1 MTPFDFDE
9 ILIRDAHV
17 LRRAL
22 NPKGRLSDRQRA
34 RLESSKAAY
43 ARRDASVPRI
53 DFPRELPIAKHI
65 DEIVALLRSHQV
77 VIVAGETGS
86 GKTTQLPKAC
96 LRAGLGRRGMIGH
109 TQPRRLPARAVAERI
124 ANELKTPFGGVVGF
138 AVRFT
143 ERYGDDTLVKVM
155 TDGLLLAEIRTDRD
169 LHNYEVLIIDE
180 AHERSLNVD
189 FLIGYVKTLLRRR
202 PDLKLIVTSATI
214 DIEAFRAHFD
224 GAPVVAVDGRGYPV
238 DVLYREQDEG
248 FEHALQGCL
257 EEIARAGASG
267 PRDILV
273 FLSGEREI
281 LDTSRWLKREYG
293 DRYDVLPLYAR
304 LPAREQRRIFAPG
317 EREGAPLAR
326 RQEREGAP
334 LAKTKPRQR
343 VVLATN
349 VAETSITVPNIGY
362 VIDSGN
368 ARISRYSYRSKIQ
381 RLPIEPI
388 SQASAEQR
396 KGRCGRIAP
405 GTCYRLYSSADFEG
419 RPQYTD
425 PELKRTNLASV
436 VLQMRAFRLGKTED
450 FPFIDPPDP
459 RVVKDAEQSLRQL
472 DALDGERLT
481 QVGRTMARLPVDP
494 RLARMLVAAHRLG
507 CVKEMLI
514 IVSALSIQDPRE
526 RPPDKREAA
535 DRNHRE
541 HADGKSDF
549 VTFVNLWDTLETAR
563 RDMTSGAFR
572 RMLEKSF
579 LSPSRVREWRA
590 LHRQLLLA
598 AKRQGMRVNARDADY
613 ASVHRALLSG
623 SLSFIGMRDVDAG
636 MYRGARN
643 LKFRIFPGSA
653 MARSQP
659 RWIVAAEIAETQRTY
674 ARCVAAV
681 EPSWIEQAAT
691 SVLKRVWSEPHW
703 DDARGEVVAFER
715 VTVYGLPVVERRPVG
730 YARIDPEATREIFV
744 RDALLRS
751 ESAVSA
757 PFLDRNRA
765 TARKIAELQAKSRRA
780 DLLATDR
787 AQAAFYL
794 EHLPQDVL
802 GARTLTAWLRRADR
816 AAVDRLHMTEADLLA
831 RTDFGVSDT
840 DFPPSLVVDGLE
852 LDLKYRFSP
861 GESDDGV
868 SLQVGLGALPHLDRD
883 DLDWLVPGF
892 FEQKC
897 AALLRSL
904 PKSARR
910 RLLPLGDK
918 ARSVA
923 AHLSRPDRYRRGGL
937 RTALAQCVEAEFG
950 LRVDAADFRDEQIDP
965 FLRMNVQVLDSA
977 GRTVDQDRD
986 VGVLKNRLLPRIE
999 RCADTDIRT
1008 RFESRGLSSFP
1019 SAGVPESLV
1028 INDGDIPTVVYPA
1041 LRDDGDR
1048 VDLVMLTHRSS
1059 QAATNRRGYSRLAL
1073 LADSRTSRYL
1083 RKRVDAERTMALH
1096 YAALGAK
1103 DMLADELLLAS
1114 VWACFFAVSPPEK
1127 LSLPRSG
1134 PAFDALVDSRRA
1146 RLTVVFTSVLEGSR
1160 EILARRFAVANKIA
1174 ALDSPAFAPSRK
1186 DMTAHLDRLVPP
1198 DFPNRIPPEGLADLS
1213 RYLRALTHRA
1223 DNLPGRVLKDRE
1235 NLVEAAGWEARA
1247 AAVSDVLPGD
1257 AELVQLLYLVE
1268 EYRVAL
1274 FSQRIGTKSRVS
1286 PERLAR
1292 ALKPLESRA
1301 RLR

>member
-1 MTPFDFDE
+1 MTAFDSNE

-22 NPKGRLSDRQRA
+22 RAKARLSDGQRA

-65 DEIVALLRSHQV
+65 DEIVALLRSRQV

-124 ANELKTPFGGVVGF
+124 ASELKTPFGGVVGY

-143 ERYGDDTLVKVM
+143 QRYGDDTLIKVM

-169 LHNYEVLIIDE
+169 LTNYEVLIIDE

-189 FLIGYVKTLLRRR
+189 FLIGHVKTLLRRR

-214 DIEAFRAHFD
+214 DVEAFQAHFD
-224 GAPVVAVDGRGYPV
+224 GAPVVAVGGRGYPV

-248 FEHALQGCL
+248 FEDALRGCL

-304 LPAREQRRIFAPG
+304 LPAREQRRIFSPG
-317 EREGAPLAR
+317 
-326 RQEREGAP
+326 
-334 LAKTKPRQR
+334 PRQR
-343 VVLATN
+343 VVLSTN

-362 VIDSGN
+362 VVDPGS
-368 ARISRYSYRSKIQ
+368 ARISRYSFRSKIQ

-405 GTCYRLYSSADFEG
+405 GTCYRLYSAADFEG

-436 VLQMRAFRLGKTED
+436 VLHMRAFRLGKTED

-459 RVVKDAEQSLRQL
+459 RVIKDAERSLQEL
-472 DALDGERLT
+472 GALDGERLT
-481 QVGRTMARLPVDP
+481 QIGRTMARLPVDP
-494 RLARMLVAAHRLG
+494 RLARMLVAAHRLR

-526 RPPDKREAA
+526 RPLDRQQAA
-535 DRNHRE
+535 DLKHRQ
-541 HADGKSDF
+541 HADSKSDF
-549 VTFVNLWDTLETAR
+549 MTFVNLWNALETTR
-563 RDMTSGAFR
+563 RDMTRSGFR

-579 LSPSRVREWRA
+579 LSPSRVAEWRA

-598 AKRQGMRVNARDADY
+598 VKRRGMRLNARDADY

-653 MARSQP
+653 MARSRPQ
-659 RWIVAAEIAETQRTY
+659 WIVAAEIAETQRTY
-674 ARCVAAV
+674 ARCVADV
-681 EPSWIEQAAT
+681 EPSWIEGAAT
-691 SVLKRVWSEPHW
+691 SVLKRVWSDPHW
-703 DDARGEVVAFER
+703 DDARAEAVAFER
-715 VTVYGLPVVERRPVG
+715 VTVYGLPVVERRQVG
-730 YARIDPEATREIFV
+730 YARIDAPATREIFV

-751 ESAVSA
+751 DSGVSA

-765 TARKIAELQAKSRRA
+765 LARKIVELQAKSRRA

-794 EHLPQDVL
+794 ERLPQDVL
-802 GARTLTAWLRRADR
+802 SARSLARWLRRADT
-816 AAVDRLHMTEADLLA
+816 AAVDRLQMTEADLLA
-831 RTDFGVSDT
+831 RTDFGVSDA
-840 DFPPSLVVDGLE
+840 DFPPSLAIDGLE
-852 LDLKYRFSP
+852 LALKYRFAP
-861 GESDDGV
+861 GEIDDGV
-868 SLQVGLGALPHLDRD
+868 SVQVGLGALSHLNRD
-883 DLDWLVPGF
+883 HLEWLVPGF

-897 AALLRSL
+897 EALLRAL

-910 RLLPLGDK
+910 QLLPLGAK
-918 ARSVA
+918 ARRVSA
-923 AHLSRPDRYRRGGL
+923 RLSRPDHYRRGGL

-950 LRVDAADFRDEQIDP
+950 LRLEAADFRDAQIEP
-965 FLRMNVQVLDSA
+965 FLRVNVQVLDDA

-986 VGVLKNRLLPRIE
+986 VAALKSRLLPRVQ
-999 RCADTDIRT
+999 RRAVDGA
-1008 RFESRGLSSFP
+1008 RFESRGLGRFP
-1019 SAGVPESLV
+1019 SAGVPETLV
-1028 INDGDIPTVVYPA
+1028 IRDGDNSAVVYPA
-1041 LRDDGDR
+1041 LRDDADC
-1048 VDLVMLTHRSS
+1048 VDLVMLAHRST
-1059 QAATNRRGYSRLAL
+1059 QAVTNRRGYSRLAL
-1073 LADSRTSRYL
+1073 LADPRTSRYL
-1083 RKRVDAERTMALH
+1083 RRQVEADKTMALC
-1096 YAALGAK
+1096 YATLGGRE
-1103 DMLADELLLAS
+1103 MLADELLLAS
-1114 VWACFFAVSPPEK
+1114 VWACFFVSSTREK
-1127 LSLPRSG
+1127 RSLPRTRS
-1134 PAFDALVDSRRA
+1134 AFDALIDGRRTH
-1146 RLTVVFTSVLEGSR
+1146 LTGIFASLLESSR
-1160 EILARRFAVANKIA
+1160 EILDRRRAVANRIA
-1174 ALDSPAFAPSRK
+1174 ALDSPAFAPSRD
-1186 DMTAHLDRLVPP
+1186 DMTAHLERLVPP
-1198 DFPNRIPPEGLADLS
+1198 DFPNRIPLEGFADVS
-1213 RYLRALTHRA
+1213 RYLRALAYRA
-1223 DNLPGRVLKDRE
+1223 DNLAGRVLKDRE
-1235 NLVEAAGWEARA
+1235 NLAEAARWEARA
-1247 AAVSDVLPGD
+1247 GSVADALPGD
-1257 AELVQLLYLVE
+1257 SEVVQLRSLVE

-1274 FSQRIGTKSRVS
+1274 FSQRIGTKIRVS

-1292 ALKPLESRA
+1292 ALEPMESRA

>member
-1 MTPFDFDE
+1 MTPFDFNE

-22 NPKGRLSDRQRA
+22 NAKGRLSDRERA

-53 DFPRELPIAKHI
+53 DFPRALPIAKHI

-224 GAPVVAVDGRGYPV
+224 GAPVVAVGGRGYPV

-281 LDTSRWLKREYG
+281 LDTSRWLKRQYG

-326 RQEREGAP
+326 RQKREGAP
-334 LAKTKPRQR
+334 LEKTKPRQR

-349 VAETSITVPNIGY
+349 VAETSLTVPNIGY
-362 VIDSGN
+362 VVDPGN

-425 PELKRTNLASV
+425 PELKRTNLAWV

-459 RVVKDAEQSLRQL
+459 RVVKDAELTLREL
-472 DALDGERLT
+472 DALDGDRLT
-481 QVGRTMARLPVDP
+481 QIGRTMARLPVDP
-494 RLARMLVAAHRLG
+494 RLARMLVAAHRLR

-526 RPPDKREAA
+526 RPLDKQEAA
-535 DRNHRE
+535 DRKHRE
-541 HADGKSDF
+541 HADSKSDF
-549 VTFVNLWDTLETAR
+549 LTFVNLWNALETAR
-563 RDMTSGAFR
+563 RDMTRSAFR
-572 RMLEKSF
+572 RMLETSF
-579 LSPSRVREWRA
+579 LSPPRVGEWRA
-590 LHRQLLLA
+590 VHRQLLLA
-598 AKRQGMRVNARDADY
+598 VKRQGMRVKARDADY
-613 ASVHRALLSG
+613 ACVHRALLSG
-623 SLSFIGMRDVDAG
+623 SLSFIGMRDVDAR

-659 RWIVAAEIAETQRTY
+659 QWIVAAEIAETQRTY

-691 SVLKRVWSEPHW
+691 NVLKRAWSEPHW
-703 DDARGEVVAFER
+703 DGSRGEVVAFER
-715 VTVYGLPVVERRPVG
+715 VTVYGLPVVERRPAG
-730 YARIDPEATREIFV
+730 YAGIDPEATREIFV

-751 ESAVSA
+751 DSVVSA

-765 TARKIAELQAKSRRA
+765 MARKIVELQAKSRRA

-794 EHLPQDVL
+794 ERLPQDVL
-802 GARTLTAWLRRADR
+802 GAKTLAAWLRRADT
-816 AAVDRLHMTEADLLA
+816 AAVDRLHMSEADLLA
-831 RTDFGVSDT
+831 RTDFGVSDA
-840 DFPPSLVVDGLE
+840 DFPPSIVIDGLE

-965 FLRMNVQVLDSA
+965 FLRMSVQVLDSA

-986 VGVLKNRLLPRIE
+986 VGALKNRLLPRIE
-999 RCADTDIRT
+999 RRADTDIRT

-1019 SAGVPESLV
+1019 SADVPESLV

-1114 VWACFFAVSPPEK
+1114 AWSCFFAVSPPKK
-1127 LSLPRSG
+1127 LSLPQSAQ
-1134 PAFDALVDSRRA
+1134 AFDALIDSRRA
-1146 RLTVVFTSVLEGSR
+1146 RLTAVFTSVLEGSR

-1174 ALDSPAFAPSRK
+1174 ALDSPAFAPSRE
-1186 DMTAHLDRLVPP
+1186 DMMAHLERLVPP

-1213 RYLRALTHRA
+1213 RYLRALAHRA

-1235 NLVEAAGWEARA
+1235 NLAEAARWEARA
-1247 AAVSDVLPGD
+1247 ASVLDVLPGD
-1257 AELVQLLYLVE
+1257 AEVVQLLYLVE

-1274 FSQRIGTKSRVS
+1274 FSQRIGTKVRVS